1 MKANAAI
8 CYEDL
13 DEKRSEIKANLED
26 MIAGFEKIA
35 AYDFCGCE
43 EAEATKTDLKKV
55 ISTFKCA
62 AEAFNS
68 ANIKDINGALDL
80 ACENLQKL
88 NNNLENIIN
97 TKMA

>member
-62 AEAFNS
+62 AEAFNFIVVPLPS
-68 ANIKDINGALDL
+68 L
-80 ACENLQKL
+80 
-88 NNNLENIIN
+88 LEAEILPP
-97 TKMA
+97 